1 MKRHSFFGMGILLLT
16 FILSCFL
23 TGEAFAERSV
33 CFYGLDTNSAEY
45 AEFTQQHPDVHLRAD
60 TMVYYNTQQILNGF
74 ITGELPY
81 DVFTLWS
88 NSFDIRLLMEKG
100 YLAPITGN
108 ESIQSAMEG
117 MYAPFREQ
125 LSYDGVLYGVPYGC
139 SISYYAYDPDAW
151 AAAGLT
157 AEDVPTSFTGY
168 LDFLEQWISR
178 IQEMPEDDIRVCGYF
193 DEKQYGA
200 HSYTLYLVQLLM
212 DNHILQSSYS
222 NQPLRFDTDE
232 MKALLERCQSIG
244 RELYVCEPA
253 QGGTYSLFTDASTFH
268 SLFYYIPLRLTENQ
282 PMLIKADLVAG
293 FINIRS
299 QEKELSKE
307 YLAQKLGQMS
317 ASERVYFYPDA
328 QPVEDENHKR
338 LAEAL
343 AETMAGLEAELNRE
357 DLTEEERAAMEERLA
372 AKKRQ
377 YDQATD
383 PAAMYEVSPEDIAI
397 YKQYGDCLV
406 FQAPS
411 VFDPNTDDGQ
421 RVHRLEEQYALGDI
435 TTDQFVKELD
445 HLAQMLELE
454 NASSCR

>member
-1 MKRHSFFGMGILLLT
+1 MRFKRLFLLMLV
-16 FILSCFL
+16 FCML
-23 TGEAFAERSV
+23 TGNAFAERSV
-33 CFYGLDTNSAEY
+33 CFYGFNSSSPGY
-45 AEFTQQHPDVHLRAD
+45 TYFVKTHPGIKVRKNK
-60 TMVYYNTQQILNGF
+60 TVYYNTQQILNGF

-108 ESIQSAMEG
+108 ENIQSAMEG

-125 LSYDGVLYGVPYGC
+125 LSYNGVLYGVPYKC

-168 LDFLEQWISR
+168 LNFLEQWINR
-178 IQEMPEDDIRVCGYF
+178 IQETPEDDIRVCGYF
-193 DEKQYGA
+193 DEEQYGA

-253 QGGTYSLFTDASTFH
+253 QGGTYSLFTDASSFH
-268 SLFYYIPLRLTENQ
+268 SLFYYIPLRLTEDQ
-282 PMLIKADLVAG
+282 PMLIKASMSAG
-293 FINIRS
+293 FININ
-299 QEKELSKE
+299 SKE
-307 YLAQKLGQMS
+307 VEVSQDYLEQQLQRMAVEDQ
-317 ASERVYFYPDA
+317 AYFYPDVNNVA
-328 QPVEDENHKR
+328 NESHVELAAR
-338 LAEAL
+338 LRELIDAAEAK
-343 AETMAGLEAELNRE
+343 LEND
-357 DLTEEERAAMEERLA
+357 DLTADERDEILA
-372 AKKRQ
+372 DIEKKE
-377 YDQATD
+377 YY
-383 PAAMYEVSPEDIAI
+383 YEVTASKMYVIPPEDIEI
-397 YKQYGDCLV
+397 YKQYGNSLY

-421 RVHRLEEQYALGDI
+421 RVRRLEEQYALGDI

-454 NASSCR
+454 NASSYR

>member
-1 MKRHSFFGMGILLLT
+1 MRFKRLFLLMLV
-16 FILSCFL
+16 FCML
-23 TGEAFAERSV
+23 TGNAFAGRSV
-33 CFYGLDTNSAEY
+33 CFYGFNSSSPGY
-45 AEFTQQHPDVHLRAD
+45 TYFVKTHPGIKVRKNKTA
-60 TMVYYNTQQILNGF
+60 YYNTQQILNGF

-125 LSYDGVLYGVPYGC
+125 LSYDGVLYGVPYKC

-178 IQEMPEDDIRVCGYF
+178 IQETPEDDIRVCGYF

-253 QGGTYSLFTDASTFH
+253 QGGTYSLFTDASSFH
-268 SLFYYIPLRLTENQ
+268 SLFYYIPLRLTEDQ
-282 PMLIKADLVAG
+282 PMLIKASMSAG
-293 FINIRS
+293 FINVN
-299 QEKELSKE
+299 SKE
-307 YLAQKLGQMS
+307 VEVSQDYLEQQLQRMAVEDQ
-317 ASERVYFYPDA
+317 AYFYPDVNNVA
-328 QPVEDENHKR
+328 NESHVELAAR
-338 LAEAL
+338 LRELIDAAEAK
-343 AETMAGLEAELNRE
+343 LEND
-357 DLTEEERAAMEERLA
+357 DLTADERDEILA
-372 AKKRQ
+372 DIEKKE
-377 YDQATD
+377 YY
-383 PAAMYEVSPEDIAI
+383 YEVTASKMYVIPPADIEI
-397 YKQYGDCLV
+397 YKQYGNSLY

-421 RVHRLEEQYALGDI
+421 RVRRLEEQYALGDI

-454 NASSCR
+454 NE

>member
-1 MKRHSFFGMGILLLT
+1 MRFKRLFLLMLV
-16 FILSCFL
+16 FCML
-23 TGEAFAERSV
+23 TGNAFAGRSV
-33 CFYGLDTNSAEY
+33 CFYGFNSSSPGY
-45 AEFTQQHPDVHLRAD
+45 TYFVKTHPGIKVRKNK
-60 TMVYYNTQQILNGF
+60 TVYYNTQQILNGF

-125 LSYDGVLYGVPYGC
+125 LSYNGVLYGVPYGC

-253 QGGTYSLFTDASTFH
+253 QGGTYSLFTDASSFH
-268 SLFYYIPLRLTENQ
+268 SLFYYIPLRLTEDQ
-282 PMLIKADLVAG
+282 PMLIKASMSAG
-293 FINIRS
+293 FINVN
-299 QEKELSKE
+299 SKE
-307 YLAQKLGQMS
+307 VEVSQDYLEQQLQRMAVEDQ
-317 ASERVYFYPDA
+317 AYFYPDVNNVA
-328 QPVEDENHKR
+328 NESHVELAAR
-338 LAEAL
+338 LRELIDAAEAK
-343 AETMAGLEAELNRE
+343 LEND
-357 DLTEEERAAMEERLA
+357 DLTADERDEILA
-372 AKKRQ
+372 DIEKKE
-377 YDQATD
+377 YY
-383 PAAMYEVSPEDIAI
+383 YEVTASKMYVIPPEDIEI
-397 YKQYGDCLV
+397 YKQYGNSLY

-421 RVHRLEEQYALGDI
+421 RVRRLEEQYALGDI

-454 NASSCR
+454 NASSYR

>member
-1 MKRHSFFGMGILLLT
+1 MKRHSFFVMGILLLT

-108 ESIQSAMEG
+108 ESIQAAMEG

-193 DEKQYGA
+193 DEEQYGA

-232 MKALLERCQSIG
+232 VKALLERCQSIG

-253 QGGTYSLFTDASTFH
+253 QGGTYSLFTDASSFH
-268 SLFYYIPLRLTENQ
+268 SLFYYIPLRLTEDQ
-282 PMLIKADLVAG
+282 PMLIKASMSAG
-293 FINIRS
+293 FINVN
-299 QEKELSKE
+299 SKE
-307 YLAQKLGQMS
+307 VEVSQDYLEQQLQRMAVEDQ
-317 ASERVYFYPDA
+317 AYFYPDVNNVA
-328 QPVEDENHKR
+328 NESHVELAAR
-338 LAEAL
+338 LREKIDAAEAK
-343 AETMAGLEAELNRE
+343 LEND
-357 DLTEEERAAMEERLA
+357 DLTADERDEILA
-372 AKKRQ
+372 DIEKKE
-377 YDQATD
+377 YY
-383 PAAMYEVSPEDIAI
+383 YEVTASKMYVIPPADIEI
-397 YKQYGDCLV
+397 YKQYGNSLY

-421 RVHRLEEQYALGDI
+421 RVRRLEEQYALGDI

-454 NASSCR
+454 NASSYR